1 MANLSRLSLIA
12 LGLATSAGLAAPAV
26 AQQTSSSPIYRSSSS
41 VEQPASVYMGRSQTE
56 EVIEERTVTSSG
68 NPPPPPP
75 PPPPES
81 EGKGWLPPGGS
92 LQVRTTDQGIRYTSG
107 GVGESEREELRAMS
121 DRFNLRVMSAMQGGG
136 EYLADTQVK
145 IVDSRGEV
153 VLTANSKGPY
163 FLAQIP
169 PGTYTVAVSTA
180 DHTQQQS
187 VRIDGPRQSQLNF
200 YWR

>member
-26 AQQTSSSPIYRSSSS
+26 AQQTSYSPIYRSSSS
-41 VEQPASVYMGRSQTE
+41 VNQPTSAYMGRSQTE
-56 EVIEERTVTSSG
+56 EVIEERTVTSG
-68 NPPPPPP
+68 NPPPPP

>member
-41 VEQPASVYMGRSQTE
+41 VNQPTSAYMGRSQTE
-56 EVIEERTVTSSG
+56 EVIEERTVTSG
-68 NPPPPPP
+68 NPPPPP

>member
-12 LGLATSAGLAAPAV
+12 LGLVTSAGLAAPAV

-41 VEQPASVYMGRSQTE
+41 VNQPTSAYMGRSQTE
-56 EVIEERTVTSSG
+56 EVIEERTVTSG
-68 NPPPPPP
+68 NPPPPP

>member
-1 MANLSRLSLIA
+1 MAHFPRLSLIA
-12 LGLATSAGLAAPAV
+12 LGLAVGTALSTPVV
-26 AQQTSSSPIYRSSSS
+26 AQQAPPPLYRSSPP
-41 VEQPASVYMGRSQTE
+41 VEQLAPVYLGRSQTE
-56 EVIEERTVTSSG
+56 EVIEERTVTSG
-68 NPPPPPP
+68 NPPPPP

-81 EGKGWLPPGGS
+81 EDKGWLPPGGS
-92 LQVRTTDQGIRYTSG
+92 IQVRTTDQGIRYTSG
-107 GVGESEREELRAMS
+107 GVGESEREELRAIS

-136 EYLADTQVK
+136 EYLADTAVK
-145 IVDSRGEV
+145 ILDSRGEV
-153 VLTANSKGPY
+153 VLSANSKGPY